1 METPV
6 PIPNT
11 EVKHFNGENSWACPC
26 EYSKLPVLFFVV
38 FNVYYLIKVL
48 YYKRMKNLLLLVFTM
63 LFSILLY
70 FPVKYIGN
78 KFNIIAIENDRTI
91 HHGRIVR
98 IGGVAI
104 YLSFLIVSLLFL
116 RHYRTFDGLIIG
128 ASIVFL
134 FGLLDDI
141 FSLKPIVK
149 IFGQFLA
156 ASCAIFI
163 GDICLNNIHLFLGI
177 TIQSEIIC
185 YFITYLWIIGIT
197 NAINLLDGLDGL
209 AAGFTIIVFSII
221 ALLSTLIGLSH
232 LIVPLC
238 CILIGAIGG
247 FLIFNFHPAK
257 IFMGDCG
264 SQLLGFLIS
273 SISLF
278 GFRKATFVTLMV
290 PIVLLFIPIFDT
302 FAAIVRRKVS
312 GKAIMS
318 ADKGHLHHVLM
329 NKIGLGQVGAVL
341 VIYILTALFGLTAYL
356 FIVDY
361 RIAIVLLVLLLISLE
376 LFVEYTSMISIK
388 YRPIL
393 NLVDKIKR
401 K

>member
-1 METPV
+1 
-6 PIPNT
+6 
-11 EVKHFNGENSWACPC
+11 
-26 EYSKLPVLFFVV
+26 
-38 FNVYYLIKVL
+38 
-48 YYKRMKNLLLLVFTM
+48 
-63 LFSILLY
+63 
-70 FPVKYIGN
+70 
-78 KFNIIAIENDRTI
+78 
-91 HHGRIVR
+91 
-98 IGGVAI
+98 
-104 YLSFLIVSLLFL
+104 
-116 RHYRTFDGLIIG
+116 
-128 ASIVFL
+128 
-134 FGLLDDI
+134 
-141 FSLKPIVK
+141 
-149 IFGQFLA
+149 
-156 ASCAIFI
+156 
-163 GDICLNNIHLFLGI
+163 
-177 TIQSEIIC
+177 
-185 YFITYLWIIGIT
+185 
-197 NAINLLDGLDGL
+197 
-209 AAGFTIIVFSII
+209 
-221 ALLSTLIGLSH
+221 
-232 LIVPLC
+232 
-238 CILIGAIGG
+238 
-247 FLIFNFHPAK
+247 
-257 IFMGDCG
+257 MGDCG

-361 RIAIVLLVLLLISLE
+361 RIAIVLLVILLIGLE
-376 LFVEYTSMISIK
+376 LFVEYTAMISIK